1 MSHCERPDPPVEGGR
16 PRSGDGALLRPAQF
30 PGAPEP
36 LVTHDLIGINS
47 NENGAWVFI
56 EKQKFP
62 TGFWLSLDRGIFL
75 AFFIDPTP
83 TLGVFVSPTLGVF
96 RKFSPLYVGVSARTG
111 GARIEASRNRDSRK
125 EPLKAG
131 PSIKGRSILEPP
143 IKDAPS

>member
-1 MSHCERPDPPVEGGR
+1 MKTELGFS
-16 PRSGDGALLRPAQF
+16 LRNKNF
-30 PGAPEP
+30 PQGFGF
-36 LVTHDLIGINS
+36 L
-47 NENGAWVFI
+47 W
-56 EKQKFP
+56 
-62 TGFWLSLDRGIFL
+62 TGEFFLS
-75 AFFIDPTP
+75 FFIDPTP

-143 IKDAPS
+143 IKDAPTIEPP